1 MAGIAERGTA
11 SIVEATLRADLMR
24 SLEKFDQVFL
34 SLLRRA
40 ASANSS
46 RIVSEVSLAV
56 TAKQKWHIIMG

>member
-11 SIVEATLRADLMR
+11 SIAETTLRADLMR
-24 SLEKFDQVFL
+24 SLEKVDEVFF

-46 RIVSEVSLAV
+46 RVVSEVSLAL
-56 TAKQKWHIIMG
+56 TAKKNST